1 MAMQKT
7 WTFEMRG
14 TARRVAVAVMTV
26 AAIASFDATTALAQE
41 QEQPE
46 PFVAGTKPDRRP
58 DRAPRIHTLDHNADW
73 RAAALRGVSKPI
85 PSSLR
90 FVDDQGAWFTPFTRR
105 NMPPPYDIRG
115 LYPSTLRRANRAR

>member
-1 MAMQKT
+1 MS

-14 TARRVAVAVMTV
+14 VARGGIALLLSLAAVASIDVT
-26 AAIASFDATTALAQE
+26 IAGAQE
-41 QEQPE
+41 PTDQ
-46 PFVAGTKPDRRP
+46 FIAGTKPDRRP
-58 DRAPRIHTLDHNADW
+58 DRAPRIQTLDHDADW

-105 NMPPPYDIRG
+105 NMPPPYDIRA
-115 LYPSTLRRANRAR
+115 LYPPTSRRASRAR